1 MKEWREKHLESVR
14 REKLMKKEE
23 EKKVED
29 EEIWRRLGNPRKK
42 IYLFRLTCFH
52 PSRIKIIKIL
62 HSTLKRTSLRKF
74 YMDSKKR

>member
-1 MKEWREKHLESVR
+1 
-14 REKLMKKEE
+14 MKKEE

-42 IYLFRLTCFH
+42 SYLIRLTCFH

-62 HSTLKRTSLRKF
+62 PF
-74 YMDSKKR
+74 DFKKNIFEKVLYGF